1 MAPPLDAVLSE
12 IVELLTVRVALP
24 NKPFWMAPPVPAE
37 LLLERVE
44 LVMVTVPLS
53 MKMAPPL
60 LDAVLPERVELETLR
75 VPLFKMA
82 PPRRPE
88 FPERVELVSWRV
100 PWLRIPPPAKPAAVF
115 VEMVELLMY
124 RPP

>member
-1 MAPPLDAVLSE
+1 LKMAPPPPPFV
-12 IVELLTVRVALP
+12 VELLP
-24 NKPFWMAPPVPAE
+24 
-37 LLLERVE
+37 EREE
-44 LVMVTVPLS
+44 LVIVTVPL
-53 MKMAPPL
+53 K
-60 LDAVLPERVELETLR
+60 VQ
-75 VPLFKMA
+75 MA
-82 PPRRPE
+82 PPRGPE

>member
-1 MAPPLDAVLSE
+1 
-12 IVELLTVRVALP
+12 
-24 NKPFWMAPPVPAE
+24 
-37 LLLERVE
+37 
-44 LVMVTVPLS
+44 VPL
-53 MKMAPPL
+53 K
-60 LDAVLPERVELETLR
+60 VQ
-75 VPLFKMA
+75 MA
-82 PPRRPE
+82 PPRGPE